1 MAENFSIVVNNKS
14 EQAQETPNKA
24 HTHTHTHTHTHPF
37 GTLQSQCEYKIK
49 RESFE
54 LVWELYISYSGMT
67 QMTVMFH

>member
-1 MAENFSIVVNNKS
+1 MAENFSIVENNIS
-14 EQAQETPNKA
+14 EQPQETPNKA
-24 HTHTHTHTHTHPF
+24 HTHTHTHTHPLALYNHA
-37 GTLQSQCEYKIK
+37 GEYKIK